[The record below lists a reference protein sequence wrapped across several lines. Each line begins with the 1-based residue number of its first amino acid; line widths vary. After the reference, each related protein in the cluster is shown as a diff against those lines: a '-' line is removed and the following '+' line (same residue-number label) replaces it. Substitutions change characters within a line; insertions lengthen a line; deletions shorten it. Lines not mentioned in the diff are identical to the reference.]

1 MKKSKKDPCAQRIGW
16 TAAGI
21 LWWMGCDDGSDAEL
35 FRNEILNLIQ
45 LDLQS
50 GGQLAKEQQLCLFQ
64 QGGVIETGLLP
75 PLSPPTL
82 FLVQALG
89 QAGQLEDLRI
99 SLLRCF

>member
-1 MKKSKKDPCAQRIGW
+1 MYHGGKSGEKGGESCEKSKKEPCGQRIGW

-50 GGQLAKEQQLCLFQ
+50 GGQLAKE
-64 QGGVIETGLLP
+64 
-75 PLSPPTL
+75 
-82 FLVQALG
+82 
-89 QAGQLEDLRI
+89 
-99 SLLRCF
+99 